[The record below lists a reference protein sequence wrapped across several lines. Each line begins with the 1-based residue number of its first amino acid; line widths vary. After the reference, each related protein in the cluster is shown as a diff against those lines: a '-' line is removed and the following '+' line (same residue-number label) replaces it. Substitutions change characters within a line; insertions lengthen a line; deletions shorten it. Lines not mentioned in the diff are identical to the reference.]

1 MDQCATHSGTIVNV
15 WRQNG
20 SMRRHEDG
28 MSRLVLDVALL
39 TPLESQGGSGSLV
52 VISLLILCGVES
64 AATYQRRCPQRR
76 SDVPPSERVDAVTHV
91 FIALRKKVSHV
102 GVCTYPYVYCQW
114 QSRFL
119 LIPTGLTSYQDRT
132 IECV

>member
-1 MDQCATHSGTIVNV
+1 MDQCATHSGRIANV

-20 SMRRHEDG
+20 SMRKHEDG
-28 MSRLVLDVALL
+28 MSRLALDVALL

-64 AATYQRRCPQRR
+64 AATYQCRCLQRC
-76 SDVPPSERVDAVTHV
+76 SDVPPSESVDAVTHV
-91 FIALRKKVSHV
+91 FFALRKKVSHV

-119 LIPTGLTSYQDRT
+119 LIVPL
-132 IECV
+132 V